1 MNNNYP
7 VTTENTKSASDEYFI
22 VFSLRNKSYAIN
34 IKNVIEVINMP
45 PIEIPETMPKGITGF
60 FNYKGII
67 IKTVDLCP
75 LLGFESNK
83 YNINSK
89 LIIINIQG
97 TCLAIHTDTIINIFS
112 FENSHIHKIPYSVEN
127 SILKNVYENGNES
140 ICIID
145 NEIHLITQTKWNTL
159 NIMNLKTKEM
169 ITDIN
174 RDEEKFG
181 IDYFHSNLL
190 VSKDYKYFL
199 SNGWVWNPVDCI
211 SCFKID
217 EFLKGYEKCQVDVV
231 NEYISGYNWDRP
243 FAFIDNKMIAWIF
256 LSVSNRMK
264 ELKQMIPNI
273 KGNCADID
281 GVIVLPECR
290 GYGLQKILVKYLE
303 EKAREKGIS
312 NIIAEVTFENVYSL
326 RNLKDLGYEEQ
337 TWYQKDENI
346 KRYIL
351 LKKLGEED
359 NE

>member
-145 NEIHLITQTKWNTL
+145 NENLNNILESDTKKTGSINYIELFPDDKEPKNILELRNTHIIEEQSSYAFNFNLITENQYILFTL
-159 NIMNLKTKEM
+159 NDRRFYIDLKYIKEFSTTRRYKITKLPYTPSY
-169 ITDIN
+169 I
-174 RDEEKFG
+174 KG
-181 IDYFHSNLL
+181 L
-190 VSKDYKYFL
+190 V
-199 SNGWVWNPVDCI
+199 
-211 SCFKID
+211 
-217 EFLKGYEKCQVDVV
+217 
-231 NEYISGYNWDRP
+231 
-243 FAFIDNKMIAWIF
+243 
-256 LSVSNRMK
+256 
-264 ELKQMIPNI
+264 NI
-273 KGNCADID
+273 KGDFLIVIDLKLFLDMEDTTTSKNSKLIILDKKEFNIALLVDDIKYIQNLNNLTPLAFNNNISKYVYAEFLEND
-281 GVIVLPECR
+281 KLYTVLNTE
-290 GYGLQKILVKYLE
+290 KI
-303 EKAREKGIS
+303 I
-312 NIIAEVTFENVYSL
+312 N
-326 RNLKDLGYEEQ
+326 
-337 TWYQKDENI
+337 DE
-346 KRYIL
+346 RLYI
-351 LKKLGEED
+351 D
-359 NE
+359 IN